1 MVERHILVID
11 DERDLA
17 DALADLFQLRGHT
30 VHVAYSGC
38 AALQIVEA
46 QPISLAL
53 VDYALPDRN
62 GVELIAEIRRIRPRV
77 RACLMSGYSTPSIV
91 RESGEPLDIHI
102 LTKPIDVGQVLT
114 MIQ

>member
-17 DALADLFQLRGHT
+17 DALADLIQLRGHT
-30 VHVAYSGC
+30 VHVAYSGR
-38 AALQIVEA
+38 AALQTVEM

-53 VDYALPDRN
+53 VDYALPDCN
-62 GVELIAEIRRIRPRV
+62 GVELIAEIRRTRPQV
-77 RACLMSGYSTPSIV
+77 QVFLMSGYSVPSIV
-91 RESGEPLDIHI
+91 REGGEPLDIRI
-102 LTKPIDVGQVLT
+102 LTKPIDVGQVLA